1 MRSLRKPSKK
11 TAKAAI
17 KPCRFAAYLRDLQQR
32 PEPSSEAVAYKKRA
46 TERAGS
52 TRPRRMPRGI
62 LITAITGTALIAG
75 LGAGLVCVDH

>member
-32 PEPSSEAVAYKKRA
+32 PEPSSEAVEYKKRA

-52 TRPRRMPRGI
+52 TRPPAASRHPDYRDYGDCVNRRP
-62 LITAITGTALIAG
+62 
-75 LGAGLVCVDH
+75 GAGLVCVDH